1 MNYDIN
7 NCQLGVPTPKAHSGE
22 GAPKAWPTTSAH
34 AIRSKVYLLPSVRL
48 LVVRV
53 QSHAS
58 GFQRLKQQS
67 SSSQDLEP

>member
-1 MNYDIN
+1 MNYDM
-7 NCQLGVPTPKAHSGE
+7 KAHLGE

-34 AIRSKVYLLPSVRL
+34 AIRSKDYHSCQVSGL

-67 SSSQDLEP
+67 PSSQDLEL